1 VDYHQRAD
9 DGAVLH
15 RRVGEY
21 VQLRRRNMALIT
33 GKYLEDPQNPDLTI
47 LEPENSPLIVEW
59 PEDLSETG
67 TLEEM
72 EELFLTILRVMDHD
86 AVPFAV
92 PTFEVEGRHYPL
104 THEAFSD
111 LSDDAQEKVHWFPTM
126 LVVIRLA
133 RDEDVEV
140 LPESLARE
148 LLTIVGIEV
157 PDASPFTISFGSAAS
172 IVLESLPRKGPR
184 DSRRRGKR

>member
-15 RRVGEY
+15 SRVGEY

-72 EELFLTILRVMDHD
+72 EELFLTMLRVMDHD

-92 PTFEVEGRHYPL
+92 PTFEVEGRHYPP
-104 THEAFSD
+104 H
-111 LSDDAQEKVHWFPTM
+111 
-126 LVVIRLA
+126 
-133 RDEDVEV
+133 
-140 LPESLARE
+140 
-148 LLTIVGIEV
+148 
-157 PDASPFTISFGSAAS
+157 
-172 IVLESLPRKGPR
+172 PRGFQRP
-184 DSRRRGKR
+184 KR